1 LTFNSHARRA
11 LMSSFVVTICL
22 ILLGLSLPASALE
35 AGRAGSPKAGP
46 LEADPLES
54 CATRFRD
61 LQRAP
66 FNYVPRSLIAT
77 LPDPIASPFAREFDI
92 LFLAL
97 QQGMAHEG
105 FVQDIA
111 CLTWSQAAKPAEG
124 SVRSFD
130 AGEEPSVVLFR
141 REKGMAPDDDGGS
154 APDDGGSVSEG
165 GGSVPEVYAVLLVGE
180 LPHTGVRSGAM
191 GRALELARKGG
202 DFAAAPDDANA
213 ADSAAPIRIL
223 GPSFSGSARSLAV
236 ALRGQLEGDPPRIDA
251 ERSAGASELLESQ
264 PASGSIT
271 IRSGTATDGG
281 LTALFEELLDG
292 AVSFASLGT
301 SNEDLQR
308 CVWNRLVPERLG
320 LRTRWKPEAADE
332 ERKKGGACA
341 PTVFGSGE
349 DNSRVALL
357 VESSVYGRD
366 FEEGRFHV
374 VPFPTHIGA
383 LRDAYQKIGAR
394 SRKAGADE
402 TSPEAA
408 ATLPFVAGGGSLQ
421 GLPAFGQHA
430 TLSSQDLVLN
440 RSLRQL
446 ARRRTQVVAI
456 IATNTADKL
465 FLAEKVRTF
474 APDARL
480 ITFEGDVLLGHPD
493 ALPTTGG
500 MLVASSSP
508 LEEPDP
514 FLAAPAAGV
523 QLLFDF
529 DGAQGVYRAVIDLVR
544 EGDQRPAGQVVVS
557 VVAKRGL
564 LALDRYEVGEGH
576 GNAAGDGGASAESM
590 AAVRMRDG
598 IVRSSIGWGNLRLT
612 PERLPMLW
620 SLILL
625 IASLLLGLVAWWVRH
640 DLKEGNALLGL
651 VPVELVA
658 PHRWGRPQS
667 GDRILHALVVLFPL
681 CWGLPYFVLAVPA
694 LARESAT
701 DSMMI
706 AGLPGSVL
714 GYLVN
719 FCLFLLA
726 AVLIYLLA
734 GLTVRTWLD
743 LRSLRRSEPRDVPPS
758 LAAQAW
764 VALPLV
770 VVIVCVLLA
779 LHAGKLCIGRLWADA
794 GSAGSLLVAR
804 TLSLSGGMSP
814 LLPAILMAAVVLG
827 WAMLVLRRREEL
839 YGICPERDRADLL
852 PTPDGESRLL
862 RLRYGRLWAAIDPLG
877 GGRAYAR
884 WWVLLVV
891 VPMIYL
897 CSLYGQMH
905 FASPL
910 RGIEGQWFDRGM
922 SFIFLLI
929 LMLLVA
935 AGVSLWQGWL
945 ALKDFV
951 LSAGELV
958 DGAPLKH
965 SPRPPSLEPL
975 CNAFGKLAQ
984 RSPKQTAA
992 LRARLL
998 AASCGTGTLWLQVVL
1013 WLRCGESKAK
1023 SRQAAV
1029 ATAQLYAAAG
1039 ASFLVRQAYRQL
1051 RHLMVFLTVSL
1062 IVLFFAVSS
1071 YAFEPR
1077 RVLLVYL
1084 GLLMIGAAVI
1094 CVWIVVRAKGDELL
1108 GKLAGFSE
1116 TGGGWVPLTQRLS
1129 LFAGL
1134 PALSLLAGRFPEL
1147 RQILGDWV
1155 EPLVN
1160 ALR

>member
-1 LTFNSHARRA
+1 MRFFVATTCA
-11 LMSSFVVTICL
+11 LA
-22 ILLGLSLPASALE
+22 LSQGPPAAALE
-35 AGRAGSPKAGP
+35 AAEKNV
-46 LEADPLES
+46 LEPCEK
-54 CATRFRD
+54 RFAE
-61 LQRAP
+61 LQEAP
-66 FNYVPRSLIAT
+66 FDYVPRSLIAT
-77 LPDPIASPFAREFDI
+77 LPDPVASPFAREFDI

-111 CLTWSQAAKPAEG
+111 CLTWSQAVKSADG
-124 SVRSFD
+124 SVRSPD
-130 AGEEPSVVLFR
+130 AAAEQPSVVLFR
-141 REKGMAPDDDGGS
+141 REEGMAPDDDR
-154 APDDGGSVSEG
+154 
-165 GGSVPEVYAVLLVGE
+165 SVPEVYAVLLVGE

-191 GRALELARKGG
+191 RRALELVGKGRV
-202 DFAAAPDDANA
+202 FAAAPEEADP
-213 ADSAAPIRIL
+213 ADSAPPVRIL

-236 ALRGQLEGDPPRIDA
+236 ALRGHQRGGLPQITA
-251 ERSAGASELLESQ
+251 ERSTGGSELPDSP
-264 PASGSIT
+264 PALGSIT

-281 LTALFEELLDG
+281 LTALFEKLLTG

-301 SNEDLQR
+301 SNDDLQR

-320 LRTRWKPEAADE
+320 LRTRWKPEDAE
-332 ERKKGGACA
+332 EEGKEGACA
-341 PTVFGSGE
+341 WTDLGSGD

-366 FEEGRFHV
+366 FEKGGFHV

-383 LRDAYQKIGAR
+383 LRDAYQKIGER
-394 SRKAGADE
+394 SRKSAADE
-402 TSPEAA
+402 NSPETA
-408 ATLPFVAGGGSLQ
+408 ATLPFVAAGGSLQ

-440 RSLRQL
+440 RSLRKL

-480 ITFEGDVLLGHPD
+480 ITFEGDVLLGHPT

-514 FLAAPAAGV
+514 FLAAPADGAV

-564 LALDRYEVGEGH
+564 LALDRYEVGEGPR
-576 GNAAGDGGASAESM
+576 GGAASAGASAEST
-590 AAVRMRDG
+590 AAMQSRDG
-598 IVRSSIGWGNLRLT
+598 IVRSGIGGGGLRLT
-612 PERLPMLW
+612 PESLPMLW

-651 VPVELVA
+651 VPVDLVA
-658 PHRWGRPQS
+658 PRRWGRPQS

-694 LARESAT
+694 LAGVTAA
-701 DSMMI
+701 DAMMI
-706 AGLPGSVL
+706 VGLPGSVL
-714 GYLVN
+714 GYLVS

-743 LRSLRRSEPRDVPPS
+743 LRSLRRSEPGDVPPS

-764 VALPLV
+764 VAVPLV
-770 VVIVCVLLA
+770 VVVGCVLLA
-779 LHAGKLCIGRLWADA
+779 LCAGKLCIGGLWSDA

-804 TLSLSGGMSP
+804 TLSLSGGVSP

-839 YGICPERDRADLL
+839 NRICPERDRADLL

-877 GGRAYAR
+877 DGRAYAR

-891 VPMIYL
+891 VPVIYL
-897 CSLYGQMH
+897 SSLYGQMH

-935 AGVSLWQGWL
+935 AGVSLWQGWS

-958 DGAPLKH
+958 DGAPLKQ

-975 CNAFGKLAQ
+975 RDAFAKLAQ
-984 RSPKQTAA
+984 RSPKETAA

-1013 WLRCGESKAK
+1013 WLRGGESKAK

-1029 ATAQLYAAAG
+1029 AAAQLYAAAG
-1039 ASFLVRQAYRQL
+1039 AAFLVRQAYRQL

-1084 GLLMIGAAVI
+1084 GLLMIAAAVV